1 MGKREETVLFV
12 CGAEGGG
19 GGKNVTSA
27 ELAVCS
33 CGENRVTEAE
43 KATLHS
49 AKWTER
55 CTGLLQHVYWST
67 APSK

>member
-1 MGKREETVLFV
+1 M
-12 CGAEGGG
+12 EGER
-19 GGKNVTSA
+19 KNVTSA

-43 KATLHS
+43 KEKATVRS

-67 APSK
+67 GPSK